1 MISVITISRQ
11 YGSGGSVFAQSL
23 SKVCKF
29 KLIWREVIN
38 KAAIQIGSPDVALA
52 MIDELGLL
60 GLCPDEN
67 TCQEYI
73 KSVNSV
79 MHDYAAEGNI
89 IIVGRASQVVLKDFP
104 GVLHL
109 RVIASE
115 NTRIANI
122 SLQKNINPVAAKAQI
137 VESDRYRRNYLERFY
152 RIDWNNPALYDLT
165 INTDRL
171 SIDQAVEIVMPLINL

>member
-1 MISVITISRQ
+1 
-11 YGSGGSVFAQSL
+11 
-23 SKVCKF
+23 
-29 KLIWREVIN
+29 
-38 KAAIQIGSPDVALA
+38 
-52 MIDELGLL
+52 
-60 GLCPDEN
+60 
-67 TCQEYI
+67 
-73 KSVNSV
+73 
-79 MHDYAAEGNI
+79 
-89 IIVGRASQVVLKDFP
+89 VVLKDFP